1 MNVTKNYSYKCG
13 EMMKIGL
20 LEFEAICV
28 VLLMVFDMLL
38 GTINHVFIRND
49 NVSSIA
55 IKSIGRK
62 SAIMIIVLFVVLFA
76 HLDDAQIFDPS
87 VDGIIE
93 IYTTTGVAI
102 IAFVLYYELT
112 SVLKHVQ
119 LMTGIDFTLVPGVKA
134 EIDAL
139 LKKGRGNDGKS

>member
-1 MNVTKNYSYKCG
+1 MSATKNYFCRYG
-13 EMMKIGL
+13 DEMKFGV

-28 VLLMVFDMLL
+28 VLLMAFDILL

-62 SAIMIIVLFVVLFA
+62 SAIMLVVLFVVLFT
-76 HLDDAQIFDPS
+76 HLDDKHIFQAS
-87 VDGIIE
+87 VDS
-93 IYTTTGVAI
+93 I
-102 IAFVLYYELT
+102 IALYSVTAVPIIALVLYYELT

-119 LMTGIDFTLVPGVKA
+119 LMTGIDFTVVPGVKA

-139 LKKGRGNDGKS
+139 LKKGRNGND